1 MVSKPA
7 HGQKAAARWGLAGT
21 ELPHPR
27 PEAAPADSPWRAPR
41 DRSARRHPDCAPPRP
56 FAATVQGRGRDDV
69 TATGSPSDRVIRDP
83 IYGYVR
89 LPARLEPIVGLATSS
104 GSDGSRRPR

>member
-56 FAATVQGRGRDDV
+56 FAAT
-69 TATGSPSDRVIRDP
+69 GSPSDRVIRDP